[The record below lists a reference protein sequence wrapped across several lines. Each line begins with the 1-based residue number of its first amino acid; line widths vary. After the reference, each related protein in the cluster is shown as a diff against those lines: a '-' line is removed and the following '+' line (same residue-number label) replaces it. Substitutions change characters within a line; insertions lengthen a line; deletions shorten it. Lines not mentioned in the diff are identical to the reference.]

1 MNAEALRRALT
12 DEDLERLLDARD
24 VETTTRALRAIV
36 DRLADR
42 ERVFE
47 ATESERE
54 RAAVLAA
61 LLLSESSEEAAPD
74 ETLRAALGA
83 WHEKAAVAEERMRR
97 GAWTPAHLFGRV
109 LAACT
114 PKKKNEAVTRTDAA
128 VSRALVVSLRETLLP
143 GIADLQNE
151 LHRLEYRHDAWEPT
165 LRRLLGHYAGNARAV
180 GASREEAALR
190 TLAASAVRKGEL
202 MCAVGSH
209 RALALALGAAA
220 TVVLKRPDTEEQP
233 HAAAL
238 RALVH
243 GVARENDARSALWEN
258 GAAEDAR
265 MFGAAAA
272 LAAFGNGRVSP
283 PLSLTPRGSTVSFR
297 LPEAWH
303 ERFSHVA
310 AADAADALAAH
321 ANDPR
326 VSEAEKIM
334 AESLSETLRAHPSA
348 DRVSFSDALDIAP
361 AVMRTGAFQ
370 PGSPL
375 YRASTRGAVPTA
387 IFCAGKRG
395 RPLRCRAVASTD
407 GTVVGYRAFDL
418 LSRELGGRPVY
429 ALYDLEG
436 QRYGYAWTEDGAV
449 VRSGTPPQ
457 GFMTAP
463 ETISL

>member
-12 DEDLERLLDARD
+12 DEDLEGLLEAKN
-24 VETTTRALRAIV
+24 VEMTTRALRAV
-36 DRLADR
+36 VNRLADQ

-54 RAAVLAA
+54 RASSLAA
-61 LLLSESSEEAAPD
+61 LLLSEEPEESAPD
-74 ETLRAALGA
+74 EALRATMGK
-83 WHEKAAVAEERMRR
+83 WHEKAAVAEARMRR

-114 PKKKNEAVTRTDAA
+114 PKKKKEISSRTDAA
-128 VSRALVVSLRETLLP
+128 VSRALVVALREALLP
-143 GIADLQNE
+143 DVVDLQNE
-151 LHRLEYRHDAWEPT
+151 LQRLDHRHDSWETT
-165 LRRLLGHYAGNARAV
+165 LRRLLGHYARNARAI

-209 RALALALGAAA
+209 RALALALGAASS
-220 TVVLKRPDTEEQP
+220 VVLEKSRVEEQP
-233 HAAAL
+233 RSMVL
-238 RALVH
+238 RALVD
-243 GVARENDARSALWEN
+243 GVARENDTRLALWE
-258 GAAEDAR
+258 GCEAEDVR
-265 MFGAAAA
+265 IFGAAAV
-272 LAAFGNGRVSP
+272 LAAFGSGRISP
-283 PLSLTPRGSTVSFR
+283 PLARSARDSSVSFR

-310 AADAADALAAH
+310 AADAADALAEH

-348 DRVSFSDALDIAP
+348 ERVSFSDALGIAP
-361 AVMRTGAFQ
+361 AAMRTGAFQ

-375 YRASTRGAVPTA
+375 YRASTRGTVPTA
-387 IFCAGKRG
+387 IICAGKRG
-395 RPLRCRAVASTD
+395 RPLRCRAVADVD

-418 LSRELGGRPVY
+418 LSRELGGKPTY

-436 QRYGYAWTEDGAV
+436 RRYGYAWTEDGSV
-449 VRSGTPPQ
+449 VRAGTPPQ